1 MQSIRINVIK
11 LSTEFDCMEIT
22 DYLANNFW
30 FPEICSRKWKEEGE
44 KKFILK
50 KDKKAVILSQG
61 MDRQNQE
68 LRVKFNERQ
77 S

>member
-1 MQSIRINVIK
+1 
-11 LSTEFDCMEIT
+11 ME
-22 DYLANNFW
+22 
-30 FPEICSRKWKEEGE
+30 RRGG